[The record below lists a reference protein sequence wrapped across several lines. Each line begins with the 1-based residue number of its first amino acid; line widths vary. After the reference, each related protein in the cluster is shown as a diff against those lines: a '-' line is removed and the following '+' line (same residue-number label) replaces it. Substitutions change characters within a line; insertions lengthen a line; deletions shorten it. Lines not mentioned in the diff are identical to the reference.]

1 MGRAAVAFLRGF
13 LSRFLLVKFLFSAA
27 LHCTALSLHL
37 DDASCLPGRAP
48 KRGFFLPSP
57 LSAFLFHS
65 SAVGRLWA
73 GLLFSFIT
81 MLAIIQRRRRAGRM
95 ERISIKRETGRDTR
109 VPPRDGGGGLVF
121 RKGAR
126 GAQDHRRM
134 EALYHFCC
142 RTVQTPSI
150 AFSQRLEKKH

>member
-73 GLLFSFIT
+73 GLFVFIYSCACDHSAT
-81 MLAIIQRRRRAGRM
+81 ASGG
-95 ERISIKRETGRDTR
+95 K
-109 VPPRDGGGGLVF
+109 DGTDL
-121 RKGAR
+121 
-126 GAQDHRRM
+126 
-134 EALYHFCC
+134 
-142 RTVQTPSI
+142 
-150 AFSQRLEKKH
+150 